1 MCHFQNKKLL
11 RFHNLPVH
19 ILLDLLESGK
29 VTGERSV
36 EKATKT
42 SPFVIDSCKLLD
54 VKKI

>member
-42 SPFVIDSCKLLD
+42 SPFVIDSFKLLD
-54 VKKI
+54 MKKI